1 MQKYLELVEGS
12 FTAEHEQKA
21 QEWPYVAYS
30 IKDDKVIY
38 TVISKEEEV
47 DPTAGFVDLGLSV
60 MWASCNLGA
69 SSPEETGY
77 YYAWGEI
84 EGHELAEDGVSF
96 KDGHKFSPYYE
107 NNEYTGVTSD
117 DL

>member
-1 MQKYLELVEGS
+1 MQEYLELVEGS

-60 MWASCNLGA
+60 MWAECNLGA
-69 SSPEETGY
+69 ETPVETGLFFSQ
-77 YYAWGEI
+77 GNVT
-84 EGHELAEDGVSF
+84 GHMVKNGII
-96 KDGHKFSPYYE
+96 
-107 NNEYTGVTSD
+107 
-117 DL
+117 